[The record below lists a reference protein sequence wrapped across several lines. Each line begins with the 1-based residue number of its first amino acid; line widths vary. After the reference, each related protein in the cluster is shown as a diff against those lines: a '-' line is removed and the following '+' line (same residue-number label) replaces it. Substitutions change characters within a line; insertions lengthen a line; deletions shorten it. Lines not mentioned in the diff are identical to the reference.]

1 MYVCVCLRVCIN
13 VCVIVLGESLLV
25 INIDVKDRAEE
36 AAIAT
41 PLAIELCLE
50 LDACDD
56 WEEEVVEIL
65 EKFEKRTSRRPIYT
79 IAFY

>member
-1 MYVCVCLRVCIN
+1 MRACVCVCVYVCVS
-13 VCVIVLGESLLV
+13 GESLLV

-41 PLAIELCLE
+41 PLAIELCKE

-65 EKFEKRTSRRPIYT
+65 EEFEKRTARRPIYT

>member
-1 MYVCVCLRVCIN
+1 MCACVCILLSRICA
-13 VCVIVLGESLLV
+13 CVPGESLLV

-41 PLAIELCLE
+41 PLAIDLCKQ

-56 WEEEVVEIL
+56 WEEEVVDIL
-65 EKFEKRTSRRPIYT
+65 EEFEKKTSRRPIYT